1 MATFGVMT
9 MDATGPSIGVTV
21 ADSTPWWPARP
32 PRDDRHRNVLVV
44 LLDDVGYADFGCYGS
59 AIATPTIDQLADD
72 GLRYTGFHTTAM
84 CSTTRA
90 SLLTGRN
97 HHDVGMGCLANF
109 DSGFP
114 GYRGKIAADAPTI
127 AERLR
132 PHGYRNYMVGKWHA
146 TSTTETGP
154 TGPFDGWPL
163 GRGFDRFYGFLDAE
177 TDQYSPELVR
187 DNTHVTAVG
196 DHSTGYHL
204 TEDLADEA
212 IRNVTDHHAASPDTP
227 WFLLF
232 APGACHAPH
241 QAPRQLIDHYAAT
254 FEHGWDVER
263 EQRLARQIDLGVV
276 PAGTELP
283 ARNDGVNAWD
293 EHSSDE
299 HRLFARLA
307 GAYAAMLHHFD
318 EHLGRVV
325 ATLESTG
332 QLDDTIVM
340 VLSDNGASQEGG
352 PLGFVNAMAPF
363 NKVKEPL
370 DEKLARL
377 DDIGGPDTHTN
388 FPHGFAMA
396 ANTPLRMYKQNTHS
410 GGIRDPLVVRTPEGR
425 SDGDDGLRHQFC
437 HVSDL
442 APTLLDLL
450 GIPTPAPGSPVV
462 DDETTSGPP
471 ADVRGLMTGVSFA
484 ATLQNPGADTGKGVQ
499 YFEMFGHR
507 GLWLD
512 GWKAVAWHPP
522 GRPFEDDRWE
532 LFDLDADFNEC
543 HDLAV
548 EYPERLQRMIDRWWV
563 EAEANQV
570 LPLDDRFGER
580 FAETAARFHGERR
593 RFVFTSGMGH
603 LPSDVAPDLRSRSYA
618 MTARVEPF
626 EPGTHGVLVAH
637 GDATCGYSL
646 FIRDGH
652 LVHDLNIGGT
662 HHVVSSDTPIA
673 AGATELAFRMRRS
686 PGDGPFPHGVGTLLV
701 DGVEVGRMETD
712 RIFWLMIS
720 WSGLDIGLD
729 RGTTVADYD
738 HSGRH
743 LGPFVYTGDLVDVTI
758 DLDDDQD
765 VDHDAAGDAELA
777 RE

>member
-1 MATFGVMT
+1 MT
-9 MDATGPSIGVTV
+9 KDASSPRIGTTI
-21 ADSTPWWPARP
+21 ADSTPWWPEQA
-32 PRDDRHRNVLVV
+32 PRGDHHRNVLVV

-59 AIATPTIDQLADD
+59 AIETPTVDRLADD

-132 PHGYRNYMVGKWHA
+132 PYGYRNYMVGKWHA

-187 DNTHVTAVG
+187 DNTHVSAPG

-204 TEDLADEA
+204 TADLADEA

-241 QAPRQLIDHYAAT
+241 QAPKDLINHYT
-254 FEHGWDVER
+254 TMFEHGWDVER
-263 EQRLARQIDLGVV
+263 DQRLARQIALGVV

-283 ARNDGVNAWD
+283 PRNFGVKAWAQ
-293 EHSSDE
+293 HSDVE

-318 EHLGRVV
+318 EQLGRVI
-325 ATLESTG
+325 ATLAATG

-340 VLSDNGASQEGG
+340 ILSDNGASQEGG

-363 NKVKEPL
+363 NLVTESLDDKV
-370 DEKLARL
+370 ARL

-396 ANTPLRMYKQNTHS
+396 SNTPLRMYKQNTHS

-425 SDGDDGLRHQFC
+425 SNGDDGLRHQFC

-442 APTLLDLL
+442 APTVLDLL
-450 GIPTPAPGSPVV
+450 GIEPTDG
-462 DDETTSGPP
+462 D
-471 ADVRGLMTGVSFA
+471 MTGVSFA
-484 ATLQNPGADTGKGVQ
+484 STLVEPEADTGKSIQ

-522 GRPFEDDRWE
+522 GHSFEDDRWE
-532 LFDLDADFNEC
+532 LFDLADDFNEC
-543 HDLAV
+543 HDLAA
-548 EYPERLQRMIDRWWV
+548 EQPDRLQAMIDRWWV

-580 FAETAARFHGERR
+580 FAENAARFHGDRR
-593 RFVFTSGMGH
+593 RFVFTAGMGH
-603 LPSDVAPDLRSRSYA
+603 LPSDVAPDLRSRSYTL
-618 MTARVEPF
+618 TARIEPF
-626 EPGTHGVLVAH
+626 ESGTQGVLIAH

-646 FIRDGH
+646 FVRDGH

-662 HHVVSSDTPIA
+662 HQIVSSDSPISV
-673 AGATELAFRMRRS
+673 GATELTFRMQRS
-686 PGDGPFPHGVGTLLV
+686 PGDGPFPHGGGTLLI
-701 DGVEVGRMETD
+701 DGLEVGRMETEQ
-712 RIFWLMIS
+712 IFWLMIS

-743 LGPFVYTGDLVDVTI
+743 LGPFTYTGALVEVTV
-758 DLDDDQD
+758 DLDDDQQ
-765 VDHDAAGDAELA
+765 VDHDAAGDTELA